1 MTNINVIE
9 TKISSIQ
16 KYLKILAGYQKY
28 SQKEIET
35 DLNLKGAVERY
46 LYLLTQAAIDLA
58 ETIIALKNF
67 RRPTTYSEAFHILH
81 EEDFLTTDLTEK
93 LVRMA
98 GFRNIIAHDYE
109 DVDFGILY
117 DVLQYRLGDVE
128 QFLKDS
134 QNKLK
139 L

>member
-1 MTNINVIE
+1 
-9 TKISSIQ
+9 
-16 KYLKILAGYQKY
+16 
-28 SQKEIET
+28 
-35 DLNLKGAVERY
+35 
-46 LYLLTQAAIDLA
+46 
-58 ETIIALKNF
+58 
-67 RRPTTYSEAFHILH
+67 
-81 EEDFLTTDLTEK
+81 
-93 LVRMA
+93 MA